1 MEKSLKSA
9 CYGLLSILRKIDLLT
24 SFECSRSILYVI
36 KGIQLSAVLTKRQH
50 NLCDT
55 VGPLKGKIF

>member
-24 SFECSRSILYVI
+24 SFECSRNILYVI
-36 KGIQLSAVLTKRQH
+36 KGTLLMVIISGAQ
-50 NLCDT
+50 
-55 VGPLKGKIF
+55 F